1 MTRARTAEAA
11 PSGANRTGILLTR
24 PKFDALQSGSLLV
37 RLAENDA
44 DRDAAQA
51 LRFRVFYEEMSAA
64 ASPVTAQTRRDR
76 DAFDN
81 YCDHLLVIDRAANCD
96 TVVGT
101 YRLMR
106 RDHARQAGA
115 YYSADEYNIA
125 CIVDYPGEVMELGRS
140 CVDRQYRHGRAM
152 QLLWRGIARY
162 VFLHGVEIMFGC
174 GSLPGTDA
182 ADLSE
187 PLSYLYH
194 YHLAPPEL
202 RPRAVS
208 SRHVSMNLLAKD
220 DIDVKSVTLPP
231 LIKGYL
237 RLGGFVGDGAVV
249 DRQFNTTDVCIVVK
263 TDRLTGKYFRHYA
276 RDLDVVGQARASLKV

>member
-1 MTRARTAEAA
+1 MTRVHRVAPVAA
-11 PSGANRTGILLTR
+11 AVGQAGSVSTR
-24 PKFDALQSGSLLV
+24 PPYGAIQSGSLLV
-37 RLAENDA
+37 RLAADDA

-64 ASPVTAQTRRDR
+64 ASPLAAQTRRDR
-76 DAFDN
+76 DGFDR
-81 YCDHLLVIDRAANCD
+81 YCDHLLVIDRAGDREA
-96 TVVGT
+96 VVGT

-106 RDHARQAGA
+106 RVHARRAGA
-115 YYSADEYNIA
+115 YYSADEYEIA
-125 CIVDYPGEVMELGRS
+125 CIVDTPGEIMELGRS
-140 CVDRQYRHGRAM
+140 CVDRRYRHGRAM
-152 QLLWRGIARY
+152 QLLWRGLARY

-182 ADLSE
+182 AVLSE

-194 YHLAPPEL
+194 YHLAPREL
-202 RPRAVS
+202 RPRAIS
-208 SRHVSMNLLAKD
+208 SRYMSMNLLAKD
-220 DIDVKSVTLPP
+220 DVDITSVALPP

-237 RLGGFVGDGAVV
+237 RVGGYVGDGAVI

-276 RDLDVVGQARASLKV
+276 RDPDVTGPMPDPLRV